1 MGTHWV
7 MLNLGTAR
15 AVSFSADLAR
25 ARLDSLDRRFLLSG
39 PCRERAATAASIIH
53 LVTGHKFRQA
63 KASFPQ
69 LGRLKK
75 D

>member
-1 MGTHWV
+1 MAGAMVYAPLVRNWSV
-7 MLNLGTAR
+7 MDDKKRGYHQQTVKRHYGGALRG
-15 AVSFSADLAR
+15 
-25 ARLDSLDRRFLLSG
+25 LS
-39 PCRERAATAASIIH
+39 PQ
-53 LVTGHKFRQA
+53 KFRQA